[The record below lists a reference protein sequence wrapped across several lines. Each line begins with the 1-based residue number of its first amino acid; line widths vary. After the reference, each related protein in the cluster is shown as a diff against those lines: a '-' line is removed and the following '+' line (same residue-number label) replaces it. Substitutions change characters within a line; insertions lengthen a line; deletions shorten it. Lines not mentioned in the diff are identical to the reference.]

1 MIIKSYAKINLSLKV
16 ISKLKE
22 GLHQIQSIYCLID
35 LYDEIKIKE
44 NKKKRDK
51 ISFKGP
57 FAKFVKKNNN
67 SITQLLS
74 VLRKLKLIK
83 IYYSIEISK
92 RIPVFGGLGGGT
104 SNAAFI
110 LRFLIKKKINNN
122 LFNKLVS
129 KIGSDL
135 RLFFT
140 KQGILKDL
148 KSTVSLEKKQK
159 LFFILVQPKERCS
172 TKEIYAKV
180 QKYSKKEDFRQSRNL
195 SKSKFLNYLSK
206 NRNDLQF
213 VVEKKYPIIK
223 KLLLDLKNMK
233 GCCFSRMTGSG
244 SVCYG
249 LFKDQSEAKRGLNKL
264 KIKYPKFWHTL
275 AKTV

>member
-22 GLHQIQSIYCLID
+22 GLHQIQSMYCLID

-122 LFNKLVS
+122 LLNKLVS

-180 QKYSKKEDFRQSRNL
+180 QKYSKKEDFRQCRNL

>member
-22 GLHQIQSIYCLID
+22 GLHQIQSMYCLID

-180 QKYSKKEDFRQSRNL
+180 QKYSKKEDFRQCRNL